1 MAETT
6 TDRPD
11 VTIYRNDAADLAITP
26 AHAEAVD
33 VAALGAI
40 IITGTAL
47 SREPSRSACERLV
60 ELAGDAGCPV
70 VLDIDYRAQAW
81 ASPDEAREMLAGMAR
96 RGQMPVGNDEE
107 FDLIAGGGGRDFAA
121 GLAEAG
127 ALVLYKM
134 GEGGCYILEGGG
146 EAHIGIFRIT
156 ALKPFGSGDA
166 FLGTTMATL
175 AAGPGIGASVTRGA
189 AAAAIAVSRRG
200 CARAMP
206 TAGEID
212 SFMESHAMDSTDAAT
227 D

>member
-1 MAETT
+1 M
-6 TDRPD
+6 
-11 VTIYRNDAADLAITP
+11 
-26 AHAEAVD
+26 
-33 VAALGAI
+33 
-40 IITGTAL
+40 
-47 SREPSRSACERLV
+47 
-60 ELAGDAGCPV
+60 

-81 ASPDEAREMLAGMAR
+81 ASPDEAREILAGMAR
-96 RGQMPVGNDEE
+96 RVQMPVGNDEE

-121 GLAEAG
+121 GLAEGG

-134 GEGGCYILEGGG
+134 GEGGCDILEGGG
-146 EAHIGIFRIT
+146 EAHIGIFHVT

-175 AAGPGIGASVTRGA
+175 AAGPEISAAVTRGA